1 MLPTD
6 RDNVNKHGAGA
17 GADIAG
23 GGRRWNRLA
32 LSLLAVIALA
42 GCAGPAEPEAAKQQA
57 KGDWRIVDEVYSH
70 IYERYIDPVSLDEVT
85 LGGLKGLSGIDSNL
99 DVKREGGAVWLIAN
113 NKSLAEFPLPRQN
126 DSRGWSALTVAV
138 LEAGRKAS
146 AKLRDAP
153 TERLYEAVFDSAL
166 AGLDRFSRYA
176 TAEEASDH
184 RAFRD
189 GFGGVG
195 IRIRMEDGM
204 VRVVSVTP
212 DMPADLAG
220 VRAKD
225 IIARIEG
232 EPTTGLKLRQIIK
245 RLRGRR
251 GTMVKLSIT
260 RDNEAQPIEMMLVRR
275 HVVPSTVIAQQ
286 ENGVLHIRL
295 SRFNQRTAATLATAV
310 NQAREELG
318 SGLRGLVLD
327 LRNNPGGLLD
337 QAVRVSDLFLDS
349 GRIVTTEGRH
359 PGSFQRYDA
368 RQGDILEGRPIVV
381 LVNGRSASSS
391 EIVAAALQDL
401 GRAVIVGSNS
411 YGKGTVQSVFRLR
424 NSGELT
430 LTWSR
435 FHAPSGYAL
444 HNLGVMPSVCTSGLK
459 ESARETVDRL
469 RRGQGV
475 ARATF
480 TAWRAHRLPDK
491 KGASDLRA
499 TCPSSVDTGGEKDVE
514 LEVARMVIADASLY
528 ARARIVA
535 PTGDDA
541 QRAQGTAGNANAG
554 QP

>member
-1 MLPTD
+1 MLPTE
-6 RDNVNKHGAGA
+6 RDNVDRYRT
-17 GADIAG
+17 GADPAG
-23 GGRRWNRLA
+23 GRTRWTRLA
-32 LSLLAVIALA
+32 LSVLAVISLA
-42 GCAGPAEPEAAKQQA
+42 GCAGPAEPDAAKQA
-57 KGDWRIVDEVYSH
+57 SGDWRIVDEVYSH

-99 DVKREGGAVWLIAN
+99 DVKRDGGAVWLIAN

-126 DSRGWSALTVAV
+126 DSHGWSALTMAV
-138 LEAGRKAS
+138 VEAGRSAS
-146 AKLRDAP
+146 AKLRAAP
-153 TERLYEAVFDSAL
+153 PERLYEAVFDSAL

-195 IRIRMEDGM
+195 VRIRLADGV

-232 EPTTGLKLRQIIK
+232 EPTKGLKLRQIIK

-251 GTMVKLSIT
+251 GSMFKITIT
-260 RDNEAQPIEMMLVRR
+260 RDDETQPIEMMLVRR
-275 HVVPSTVIAQQ
+275 HVVPSTVTARQ
-286 ENGVLHIRL
+286 EKGVLHVRL
-295 SRFNQRTAATLATAV
+295 SRFNQRTAATLAAAV
-310 NQAREELG
+310 NKARDELG

-327 LRNNPGGLLD
+327 LRNNPGGLLN
-337 QAVRVSDLFLDS
+337 QAVRVADLFLDS
-349 GRIVTTEGRH
+349 GRIVSTEGRH

-368 RQGDILEGRPIVV
+368 RRGDILEGRPIVV

-401 GRAVIVGSNS
+401 GRAVVVGSNS

-459 ESARETVDRL
+459 ESARDTIDRL
-469 RRGQGV
+469 RNGQGV

-514 LEVARMVIADASLY
+514 LEVARMVIADGSLY

-535 PTGDDA
+535 PSSDPD
-541 QRAQGTAGNANAG
+541 QRAQGTAGTANAG

>member
-6 RDNVNKHGAGA
+6 RDNVNQHRA

-23 GGRRWNRLA
+23 GSRRWNRLA

-99 DVKREGGAVWLIAN
+99 DIKRDGGVVWLIAN

-126 DSRGWSALTVAV
+126 DSRGWSALTMAV